1 MFGILMFGLFFLLA
15 CGPAGAD
22 PTVLTRTIG
31 GGPLLFG
38 VRPSGMGGATL
49 GIQSPATLYKIPA
62 PAFSTDFGYSTL
74 RMKSASG
81 IENAT
86 LPLYGAGFAIPLQNR
101 WAVALKFL
109 KLTSNDYNQ
118 QDNPF
123 APEGPG
129 PFKAS
134 AEDLT
139 VLAAVSKG
147 LGENF
152 GIAVA
157 LALYGKSTYDIAAND
172 NTRHYELLDRFSP
185 IIFVHWQTL
194 PELAFGGQISL
205 INAVQLYQGEDFMQ
219 AGIADVDGNPLDSYE
234 GSSAHYEYKLGV
246 AYTPLRGLT
255 FAADGE
261 YHFTDAPL
269 HPLLGGHE
277 GAGGHGIES
286 QFDSFR
292 WYAGVEKWF
301 SFGLPVDIFAFRAGV
316 LDEKSPTAGLTFR
329 LKLIDTPVQ
338 IDYAFVRNHSIKEF
352 NEVEPGLFGES
363 SNSHGVTFTVL
374 LGGVL

>member
-1 MFGILMFGLFFLLA
+1 MKNLIVFSLFVFILLLNNELA
-15 CGPAGAD
+15 KAD

-49 GIQSPATLYKIPA
+49 GVQSPATLYKIPA
-62 PAFSTDFGYSTL
+62 PAFTLDLGYSTL

-81 IENAT
+81 TDDAT
-86 LPLYGAGFAIPLQNR
+86 LPLYGAGFAVPLPNR

-109 KLTSNDYNQ
+109 RLTTNDYNQ

-123 APEGPG
+123 APKGPE
-129 PFKAS
+129 PFRAS
-134 AEDLT
+134 AEDFA

-147 LGENF
+147 LGEKF
-152 GIAVA
+152 GLGLA

-185 IIFVHWQTL
+185 IIFVHWQTF
-194 PELAFGGQISL
+194 PELAFGGQITF
-205 INAVQLYQGEDFMQ
+205 INGVQLYQGEDFEQ
-219 AGIADVDGNPLDSYE
+219 AGTSDVDGNPIHTYE
-234 GSSAHYEYKLGV
+234 GIAAHYEYKLGV
-246 AYTPLRGLT
+246 AYTPVKGLT

-301 SFGLPVDIFAFRAGV
+301 SFGLPVDILALRAGV
-316 LDEKSPTAGLTFR
+316 LDEKSPTIGLTFR
-329 LKLIDTPVQ
+329 LKLMDTPVQ

-352 NEVEPGLFGES
+352 DEFEPGLFGES

-374 LGGVL
+374 L